1 MDEHPVARPED
12 VAVRVDLDPDLD
24 GLPGFVGHF
33 ENASGL
39 PVGHLTP
46 SLAGFGAPLASAKHI
61 LPGDIASAA
70 ESDYIPA
77 ITLNDDLRWSG
88 PPGPAL
94 FALGHRGSSAITV
107 QVRAVYLAES
117 DINEER
123 IVVETGIE
131 ARVAQI
137 ATPVIEELGYRL
149 VRVKISARDGGT
161 LQVMAERP
169 DGTMAID
176 DCEQISKNLSPVLDV
191 ADPISNAYRL
201 EVSSPGMDRPLVRRS
216 DFERAIGYTAKI
228 EMAIAVGGRKRFAGE
243 IVGLEG
249 DRLRLKYD
257 EADAAVEALLRLEDI
272 GEARLVLTD
281 DLIRDS
287 LRAEK
292 QAKKAL
298 KEAKKAD
305 RAGAKRKKKGADAG
319 TTTETGI
326 SES

>member
-1 MDEHPVARPED
+1 
-12 VAVRVDLDPDLD
+12 
-24 GLPGFVGHF
+24 
-33 ENASGL
+33 
-39 PVGHLTP
+39 
-46 SLAGFGAPLASAKHI
+46 LADA
-61 LPGDIASAA
+61 
-70 ESDYIPA
+70 
-77 ITLNDDLRWSG
+77 
-88 PPGPAL
+88 
-94 FALGHRGSSAITV
+94 
-107 QVRAVYLAES
+107 

-123 IVVETGIE
+123 IVVETGTE

-137 ATPVIEELGYRL
+137 AAPVIEELGYRL

-161 LQVMAERP
+161 LQIMAERP

-191 ADPISNAYRL
+191 ADPIANAYRL

-228 EMAIAVGGRKRFAGE
+228 EMAVAVGGRKRFAGE
-243 IVGLEG
+243 IVGLEQ
-249 DRLRLKYD
+249 DRLRLKFD
-257 EADAAVEALLRLEDI
+257 EADAEVEALLRLEDI

-305 RAGAKRKKKGADAG
+305 RAGAKRQRKGASDG
-319 TTTETGI
+319 TTTETDI

>member
-1 MDEHPVARPED
+1 MAD
-12 VAVRVDLDPDLD
+12 
-24 GLPGFVGHF
+24 
-33 ENASGL
+33 
-39 PVGHLTP
+39 
-46 SLAGFGAPLASAKHI
+46 AGIS
-61 LPGDIASAA
+61 
-70 ESDYIPA
+70 
-77 ITLNDDLRWSG
+77 
-88 PPGPAL
+88 
-94 FALGHRGSSAITV
+94 
-107 QVRAVYLAES
+107 
-117 DINEER
+117 EER
-123 IVVETGIE
+123 IVVETGME

-137 ATPVIEELGYRL
+137 AAPVIEELGYRL

-191 ADPISNAYRL
+191 ADPITNAYRL

-216 DFERAIGYTAKI
+216 DFERAIGYTARI

-243 IVGLEG
+243 IVGLEA

-257 EADAAVEALLRLEDI
+257 EAEAEVEALLRLEDI

-298 KEAKKAD
+298 KEARKAD
-305 RAGAKRKKKGADAG
+305 RAGAKRQRKGASDG
-319 TTTETGI
+319 TVTETDI